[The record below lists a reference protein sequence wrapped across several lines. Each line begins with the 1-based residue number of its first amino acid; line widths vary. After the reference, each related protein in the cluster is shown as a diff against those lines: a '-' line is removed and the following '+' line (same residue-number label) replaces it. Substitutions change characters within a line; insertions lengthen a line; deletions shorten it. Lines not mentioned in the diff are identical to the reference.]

1 MSSTPRVT
9 VLMPVFN
16 GERYLREAI
25 DSILA
30 QTFRDFELLIIDD
43 GSTDGSEKII
53 LSLHDARIRYISN
66 GTNRGLT
73 ATLNRGIKAARGEY
87 IARMDCDDISLP
99 ERLAQQIAHLDSN
112 PACAMVAAKAI
123 LIDTEGGECGTW
135 NDDDNFTSS
144 EQIFLRLPRANCI
157 VHPSIMIRTSLLSTQ
172 GYDPQQRHCE
182 DYDLWLRMAADGYR
196 IDKLDQQLLKY
207 RINPLSVTALSNR
220 KHPDLKNVRTKTLF
234 IKNRL
239 KQRRVNIFTLRVFLY
254 IFIDLYY
261 YFGKTILDLI
271 FHLVAGMGMVAGNM
285 LPVRNNSS
293 LFFFFPFFHLGGA
306 EIVHR
311 DIVTCFKPEQPWVFF
326 TKRSPRKD
334 TLRSQFAEASRV
346 FNWWLPL
353 KYSYP
358 FSAGFMA
365 GIINRHPQAVV
376 FGCNSLFFYKM
387 LPLLS
392 SGVRRIDLIH
402 AFGGGAENFSLPV
415 AHLLDHRVVIT
426 QQTAQDLAAQYRAH
440 GIEPSLGQLALLIEN
455 RVDIPERLPEK
466 RVDVPLQ
473 LLYVGRGTEEKRV
486 RLVGKIAAACARNGM
501 PVEVTL
507 VGDAAGAV
515 DTADRDFCR
524 FTGEISD
531 RVLIARQYGRAHIL
545 LVTSSREGFPMVIME
560 AMAHGVV
567 PISTDVGGIS
577 RHLTQGI
584 NGWLVDPTSA
594 EERIVDDFCRIIQR
608 LCDDRQQL
616 QTMSRAAFDHACE
629 HFSGREFCSA
639 YRSLILDRDGKGKGA
654 RHAPD

>member
-1 MSSTPRVT
+1 
-9 VLMPVFN
+9 
-16 GERYLREAI
+16 
-25 DSILA
+25 
-30 QTFRDFELLIIDD
+30 
-43 GSTDGSEKII
+43 
-53 LSLHDARIRYISN
+53 
-66 GTNRGLT
+66 
-73 ATLNRGIKAARGEY
+73 
-87 IARMDCDDISLP
+87 
-99 ERLAQQIAHLDSN
+99 
-112 PACAMVAAKAI
+112 MVAAKAI
-123 LIDTEGGECGTW
+123 LIDPEGAECGVW
-135 NDDDNFTSS
+135 NDDDSFASS
-144 EQIFLRLPRANCI
+144 EQIVQRLPRANCI
-157 VHPSIMIRTSLLSTQ
+157 AHPSIMIRTPLLSTH

-182 DYDLWLRMAADGYR
+182 DYDLWLRLAADGHR
-196 IDKLDQQLLKY
+196 IDKLDQQFLKY

-234 IKNRL
+234 VQKRL
-239 KQRRVNIFTLRVFLY
+239 KQLKVNIFTLRVFLY
-254 IFIDLYY
+254 IILDLYY
-261 YFGKTILDLI
+261 YFGKMALDLM
-271 FHLVAGMGMVAGNM
+271 FRLVTGLGMLTGNI
-285 LPVRNNSS
+285 LPVRNNSG

-311 DIVTCFKPEQPWVFF
+311 DMVTCLKPEHPWVFF
-326 TKRSPRKD
+326 TKRSPKKD
-334 TLRSQFAEASRV
+334 ALRGDFAKVSRV
-346 FNWWLPL
+346 FNWWLLL

-365 GIINRHPQAVV
+365 GIINRHPRAVV
-376 FGCNSLFFYKM
+376 FGCNTLFFYKM

-392 SGVRRIDLIH
+392 PEVRKIDLIH
-402 AFGGGAENFSLPV
+402 AFGGGAELFSLPV
-415 AHLLDHRVVIT
+415 VHLLNRRVVIT
-426 QQTAQDLAAQYRAH
+426 QQTAQDLAAQYRSN
-440 GIEPSLGQLALLIEN
+440 GIDPSLGQRVLLIEN
-455 RVDIPERLPEK
+455 RVDIPVQIPEK
-466 RVDVPLQ
+466 RVDAPLQ

-486 RLVGKIAAACARNGM
+486 RLVGKIAAACARNGL

-515 DTADRDFCR
+515 DPADRDFCR
-524 FTGEISD
+524 FTGELSD
-531 RVLIARQYGRAHIL
+531 RALIARQYDRAHIL

-577 RHLTQGI
+577 RHLTQGN
-584 NGWLVDPTSA
+584 NGWLVDATSA

-654 RHAPD
+654 RYAPD